1 MLTLII
7 YTRSPERWE
16 SSLAPTTNIPGIWGH
31 MLTFLGG
38 PRSCIGYRFSLVE
51 TKALLFTL
59 LRALEFELAVPV
71 EDIGKKAT
79 FIVQRPIVRSER
91 EKGNQMPLLV
101 RPVVR

>member
-1 MLTLII
+1 
-7 YTRSPERWE
+7 
-16 SSLAPTTNIPGIWGH
+16 